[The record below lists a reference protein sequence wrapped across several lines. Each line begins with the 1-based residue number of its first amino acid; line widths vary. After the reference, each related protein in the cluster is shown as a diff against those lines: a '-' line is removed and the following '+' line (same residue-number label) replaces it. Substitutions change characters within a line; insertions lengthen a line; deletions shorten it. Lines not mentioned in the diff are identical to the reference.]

1 MEGMETT
8 ERIWERMK
16 KKIVKRLAGVTL
28 LAAMCLL
35 IWGHG
40 KYTGE
45 KSCTKQ
51 VFAMDTVMNFT
62 AYGKNCE
69 EAVDAAI
76 EEVRRLDEL
85 LSTGDDSSEISLLN
99 RTGSGRGL
107 SNDTTA
113 IFRRGLEI
121 YEDTDGLFDFTVYPL
136 MCLWGFPTKEYH
148 VPSPEEL
155 QEVLPLV
162 DASKVRVGEDGTGEV
177 CLGEGQQA
185 DFGGIAKGY
194 ASDRVMEIY
203 EEYGVTSG
211 MVSLGGNVQVLGAKP
226 DNSAWRVGIQD
237 PEDDRGEPVAVLE
250 AEDCAV
256 VTSGGYERYFEE
268 DGNTYIHILDP
279 RTGCPADGDLASV
292 TVVSGDGTLADAL
305 STSLYIMGFEEAVS
319 YWRENADEFDMVLI
333 TAAGKIY
340 ATDGISDH
348 LFSLTRTRKISK
360 MENDN
365 G

>member
-1 MEGMETT
+1 
-8 ERIWERMK
+8 MK
-16 KKIVKRLAGVTL
+16 KKIDKRLAGVAL
-28 LAAMCLL
+28 LAVGCFL
-35 IWGHG
+35 ILGYSR
-40 KYTGE
+40 YTGK

-51 VFAMDTVMNFT
+51 IFAMDTVMNFT

-69 EAVDAAI
+69 EAVDAAVR
-76 EEVRRLDEL
+76 EVQRLDAL
-85 LSTGDDSSEISLLN
+85 LSTGDDSSEISILN

-113 IFRRGLEI
+113 IFHRGLEI

-162 DASKVRVGEDGTGEV
+162 DASKVRVGEDGMGEV

-185 DFGGIAKGY
+185 DLGGIAKGY

-203 EEYGVTSG
+203 GEYGVASG

-226 DNSAWRVGIQD
+226 DHSAWRVGIRD
-237 PEDDRGEPVAVLE
+237 PENDRGEMAAVLE
-250 AEDCAV
+250 AENCAV
-256 VTSGGYERYFEE
+256 VTSGGYERYFTE
-268 DGNTYIHILDP
+268 DGNIYIHILDP
-279 RTGCPADGDLASV
+279 RTGCPVDGDLASV
-292 TVVSGDGTLADAL
+292 TVVSEDGTLADAL

-319 YWRENADEFDMVLI
+319 YWRENADRFDMVLI
-333 TAAGKIY
+333 TEDGKLY
-340 ATDGISDH
+340 ATRGIAGRI
-348 LFSLTRTRKISK
+348 RTERELSEI
-360 MENDN
+360 M
-365 G
+365 